1 MKDTT
6 DHILP
11 SSSLVLTT
19 EEEAER
25 FVIDSLRSQKEFDGF
40 NLNQIHEIAN
50 AGRVKRNSG
59 DLNVADGAKAD
70 GRFIFYFYTSTIT
83 STKTLYTKSY
93 TLKIT
98 ACTPPA

>member
-1 MKDTT
+1 MHIIHFRQPNDSVYLMNLLFYLGMKDTT

-40 NLNQIHEIAN
+40 NLNQ
-50 AGRVKRNSG
+50 VK
-59 DLNVADGAKAD
+59 
-70 GRFIFYFYTSTIT
+70 
-83 STKTLYTKSY
+83 
-93 TLKIT
+93 
-98 ACTPPA
+98 